1 GPSRRRGYVGSV
13 LLLVVARLSDQ
24 VKQSELPPEL
34 RAEDSEIRALLDK
47 ATTALHTGDSGI
59 VSAVLTEAWRE
70 CTARKL
76 RRDCALV
83 QAARSAA
90 QLAAGKVGEAE
101 APMQQSLEIAIDN
114 GDV

>member
-1 GPSRRRGYVGSV
+1 
-13 LLLVVARLSDQ
+13 
-24 VKQSELPPEL
+24 

-90 QLAAGKVGEAE
+90 QLAAGEFDEAKARME
-101 APMQQSLEIAIDN
+101 ERLGKGIDMWKLAFESRGFDSHRISN
-114 GDV
+114 